1 MILFYVNILLKM
13 DLDNLNVIFEI
24 PDKTA
29 NLLLET
35 ILKNNDT
42 NNKIIVSDNLYSDTK
57 INEWAKTLP
66 TTKGGSILIEKLIKT
81 PINDKKLLL
90 MRQKNNFEVLSYH
103 LESLKNNENELLWI
117 MTLKEE
123 IDEDLSINLLF
134 PSTYIIN
141 NMNYYSVLL
150 DFYHI
155 YKICIVPLSSLV
167 FPISAV
173 YMPFY
178 YLNKYLQVKMPFLD
192 YLKIIYQ
199 FIKILFTF
207 SGNIRNDLIK
217 IVTVFMYVAVYIYSI
232 YQSFYVS
239 YIIYKIREKL
249 FNKIHGLVDFIKTSI
264 TIIKQSNNIW
274 KSFFL
279 FHHEL
284 TEEQLNNSIKNLSTL
299 NNDISTIYKL
309 WKNQQYK
316 EDIINILKVIYTIDI
331 INTITKL
338 KKNKYWCL
346 PTFDNTDTKIWN
358 IHNPLLPSTQTPN
371 PVNLKKNII
380 ITGVNAGGKTT
391 YVKSITAN
399 VILAQTFGIINAIK
413 GNIYLY
419 DAITT
424 FMRVVDIVGDKSYFE
439 TETSYCNSMINV
451 ANDLHKNNK
460 RGLFLMD
467 EPMHSTP
474 PIEGVAVA
482 FSVAEYLGKLNGIT
496 LIITTHFHNLIE
508 LADLYK
514 SSFINLNVNAT
525 YNTDSKTYDF
535 NYKINKG
542 GSTQIIAIELL
553 EKHKFNKDIINSAI
567 EMKNKLYNQ
576 TLRNVHI

>member
-1 MILFYVNILLKM
+1 MNI
-13 DLDNLNVIFEI
+13 DELNVFFEL

-29 NLLLET
+29 NILLDD
-35 ILKNNDT
+35 ILKNNYDK
-42 NNKIIVSDNLYSDTK
+42 NKIIVSDNVYTDTK
-57 INEWAKTLP
+57 INEWIKTKT
-66 TTKGGSILIEKLIKT
+66 TTKGGSLLIEKLIKT
-81 PINDKKLLL
+81 PINDKKILLD
-90 MRQKNNFEVLSYH
+90 RQNVNYEVLSYH
-103 LESLKNNENELLWI
+103 LDILKNNENDLLWI

-123 IDEDLSINLLF
+123 FDEDLSINLLF

-141 NMNYYSVLL
+141 NINYCSWIL
-150 DFYHI
+150 DFYHL
-155 YKICIVPLSSLV
+155 YKIILLPLSSFL
-167 FPISAV
+167 FPLSII
-173 YMPFY
+173 YTPFY
-178 YLNKYLQVKMPFLD
+178 YLNKYLQFKITFLE
-192 YLKIIYQ
+192 YLNIIYQ
-199 FIKILFTF
+199 FIKILFTY
-207 SGNIRNDLIK
+207 SGNIKNDLIK
-217 IVTVFMYVAVYIYSI
+217 LITILIYIALYVYGI
-232 YQSFYVS
+232 YQTFYIS

-249 FNKIHGLVDFIKTSI
+249 FNKVHGLIDFIKTSI
-264 TIIKQSNNIW
+264 TIIKQSNNAW
-274 KSFFL
+274 KPYFL
-279 FHHEL
+279 YSHEVNE
-284 TEEQLNNSIKNLSTL
+284 TEINKSIYNLSKL
-299 NNDISTIYKL
+299 DNDISTIYKL
-309 WKNQQYK
+309 WKDQQYK
-316 EDIINILKVIYTIDI
+316 QDIINILKIVYTIDI
-331 INTITKL
+331 INYISKL
-338 KKNKYWCL
+338 KKNNYWCI
-346 PTFDNTDTKIWN
+346 PSFNNTDTKIWN

-391 YVKSITAN
+391 YVKSITTN
-399 VILAQTFGIINAIK
+399 IILAQTFGIINAIK

-439 TETSYCNSMINV
+439 TETSYCNNMISI

-482 FSVAEYLGKLNGIT
+482 FSVAEYLGKLKGIT

-508 LADLYK
+508 LETLYK
-514 SSFINLNVNAT
+514 SSFINLNVNAS
-525 YNTDSKTYDF
+525 YNQITKLYDF

-576 TLRNVHI
+576 SLRNAII